1 MIWIK
6 NKIKEKSFF
15 LTNIIY
21 QYMEEQEN
29 CSVREEHITSIF
41 GELWW
46 SSSERVRLLH
56 RNQHLKL
63 SIRPGRGLAWNPPEA
78 NDASFLNRV
87 CYSFM
92 YVLLWECIR
101 TTRMLLICA
110 RMYSNVTRMYSYV
123 TRMCSYVTR
132 MCSYVLARYSY
143 VPVSYSCAR
152 MLLVCARMYSYV
164 THVLVCTRM
173 LLGCVRT
180 NSYVERMYSYVTMC

>member
-46 SSSERVRLLH
+46 SSNESVRLLH

-78 NDASFLNRV
+78 NKDSVLNRV

-110 RMYSNVTRMYSYV
+110 HMCSYVLECNSYVLVCYSYVLVCYSYVLVCTRTLLVCTRKLLMWSYV
-123 TRMCSYVTR
+123 TRMS
-132 MCSYVLARYSY
+132 
-143 VPVSYSCAR
+143 
-152 MLLVCARMYSYV
+152 
-164 THVLVCTRM
+164 
-173 LLGCVRT
+173 
-180 NSYVERMYSYVTMC
+180 